1 MVGWRRESVRHRGLV
16 VVAPVGLLAR
26 YELRGICL
34 GLSRNDWALP
44 DPPLQKRWRRVVRV
58 WVRVF
63 LPLLAGW
70 RARPGGHG
78 LSEFMRGGPPPWLLI
93 SEPPWARR
101 GAFPSRWRKVDRGA
115 WQRTALARAA
125 RLSLIQA
132 RVWLEG
138 LHALSPSGAGIWWTC
153 GRGMVARSDS
163 CCVGRD
169 STRAWHRCADARRT
183 TSLSLSLLRTQRRMK
198 VWMAANATVVRYP
211 AEWPDQ
217 KSS

>member
-1 MVGWRRESVRHRGLV
+1 M
-16 VVAPVGLLAR
+16 
-26 YELRGICL
+26 
-34 GLSRNDWALP
+34 
-44 DPPLQKRWRRVVRV
+44 RV

-63 LPLLAGW
+63 LPLLTGW
-70 RARPGGHG
+70 CARPGRHG
-78 LSEFMRGGPPPWLLI
+78 LLEFMRGGPPPWLLI

-115 WQRTALARAA
+115 WQRTALARTA
-125 RLSLIQA
+125 RLSLIQT

-163 CCVGRD
+163 YYVGRD

-183 TSLSLSLLRTQRRMK
+183 TSLSLSFENSEKDESMDGGECHRHPVSCRMAGSELVISKSLYGQDLAVGHNLRSWTL
-198 VWMAANATVVRYP
+198 
-211 AEWPDQ
+211 
-217 KSS
+217 